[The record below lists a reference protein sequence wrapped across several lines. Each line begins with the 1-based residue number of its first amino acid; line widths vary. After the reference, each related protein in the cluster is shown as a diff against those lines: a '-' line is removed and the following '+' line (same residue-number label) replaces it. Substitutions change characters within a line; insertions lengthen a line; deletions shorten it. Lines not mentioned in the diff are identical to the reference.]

1 MMAFSCDP
9 ALTRKPAPLT
19 FLERAVSLQPAVLV
33 LALPPTSLNPFPFS
47 DEPS

>member
-33 LALPPTSLNPFPFS
+33 LALPPYQPQPLSLLR
-47 DEPS
+47 